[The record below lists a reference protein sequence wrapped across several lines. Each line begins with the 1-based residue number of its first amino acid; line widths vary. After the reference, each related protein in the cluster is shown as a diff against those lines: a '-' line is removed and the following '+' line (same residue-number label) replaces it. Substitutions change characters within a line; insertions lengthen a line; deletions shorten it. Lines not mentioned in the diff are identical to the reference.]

1 MPQFRTTDDV
11 TLSYTDEGEGVAV
24 VLVAGFLAAATSWH
38 FTIRALVD
46 AGYRVIAFDR
56 RNHGESEAPGHGQR
70 LARHG
75 KDLDELLDALG
86 IDQAYLVGGS
96 MGASAIWAYLDLFGY
111 ARCLGM
117 VSVDQSPKMVNRDG
131 WENGFYGLTA
141 DNVGTF
147 FDHGIPPTGKGI
159 GMDKTIAGVTAIA
172 AATGSNPMG
181 SDAAAATTLPLLREH
196 AAADWRDVITR
207 ATCPVLW
214 WRAPEASSGRRRTRP
229 RWRRST
235 RRSMRWSSRAAATL
249 SISTIPISS
258 TRSCCAS
265 WPAEARSSQS
275 AGVVT

>member
-207 ATCPVLW
+207 ATCPVLLVAGAGSQFW
-214 WRAPEASSGRRRTRP
+214 PSSHATE
-229 RWRRST
+229 
-235 RRSMRWSSRAAATL
+235 MATL
-249 SISTIPISS
+249 NEKVDAVVLEGCGHPVNLDDPDQFNAILL
-258 TRSCCAS
+258 RFL
-265 WPAEARSSQS
+265 
-275 AGVVT
+275 AG